1 MFLFCHCNINLSG
14 SKPTVIEKSR
24 SSEKSEFMENKI
36 FQRGKISKD
45 YLEVKIDQKTEN
57 GTDDNIPVIICGIS
71 LQARLLIGQ

>member
-14 SKPTVIEKSR
+14 SKPTVIEKNR
-24 SSEKSEFMENKI
+24 SFEKSEFMENKI

-45 YLEVKIDQKTEN
+45 YLEVKIDPKTEN

-71 LQARLLIGQ
+71 LQVRLLIGQ

>member
-1 MFLFCHCNINLSG
+1 
-14 SKPTVIEKSR
+14 
-24 SSEKSEFMENKI
+24 MENKI